1 MACVWVGFVGLLFR
15 IACSGVWCELI
26 AWVFSGFC
34 DLVRRVRY
42 WVVIAVVGTARLC
55 CVLVFEVLRVSVVGF
70 EFTCCVLIALISA
83 ASAAGGFCSVWLF
96 CARGYCGCLRCVTAL
111 LVGCLVVWCL

>member
-1 MACVWVGFVGLLFR
+1 MGFVGLLFR

-42 WVVIAVVGTARLC
+42 WSLLRLWALRGCVVFWYSRFCG
-55 CVLVFEVLRVSVVGF
+55 FSVVGF
-70 EFTCCVLIALISA
+70 EFACCVLIALISA